1 MTNASSSNAPPS
13 DAALPTVSQKTRQY
27 NTTDEGMFLRQQAAD
42 AKAAMLRT
50 VADIKATAQEAADV
64 CWWTQQYPWYAV
76 GTAALVGFITATQ
89 VLAPAEQDAQAAPPA
104 ARPSWMASLFE
115 LVRSALLRTVVEV
128 LHSSS
133 QPSERAQTRADSA
146 LD

>member
-13 DAALPTVSQKTRQY
+13 DTALLTVSQKTRQY
-27 NTTDEGMFLRQQAAD
+27 NTTDESMFLRQQAAD

-64 CWWTQQYPWYAV
+64 RWWTQQYPWYAV
-76 GTAALVGFITATQ
+76 GTAAVVGFITATQ
-89 VLAPAEQDAQAAPPA
+89 VLVPAEQHAQEAPPA

-115 LVRSALLRTVVEV
+115 LVRRTLLSVVVEA
-128 LHSSS
+128 LHSSN
-133 QPSERAQTRADSA
+133 QQAERAQTRDDSS